1 MDARNSS
8 TLVIL
13 SLPPKTF
20 VGLDLVSFNSSPH
33 FQGIAKIP
41 WGIHFLYTGTDASL
55 SIRQGRWLDLSSAN
69 PVQVLGWNTDGE
81 TLQVVDLHD
90 QTAQNAIKSVS
101 NGGRLVD
108 YAALQNA
115 TSELSTREPKDDD
128 ASQAA
133 AEEGRAESK
142 DWPALTTHISPSL
155 LTRILSPD
163 WIISSISSAPNDTE
177 TIPGLSHLEASNALH
192 QLPLHLLPVD
202 LKQTWADGDIGR
214 TRTDRA
220 RDRSWYLG
228 QLIEHA
234 ATRPLPGGRGGGD
247 EAAVGA
253 RAVLGEL
260 QFCFLMV
267 LTLANYSCLEQWK
280 RLLTVLFTCRTAL
293 DEAEAYFVQAVRVLR
308 LQIKHVDDVEGGL
321 FELRDESASAW
332 LRTLWARFRR
342 LVDDPEKGL
351 RESLKRE
358 VDVLQRLFEEKY
370 GWQSERD
377 ILRRGMLELEDG
389 ERVEVTMPGVDEDEE
404 TGEYAPVIVET

>member
-1 MDARNSS
+1 MDAQNSS

-20 VGLDLVSFNSSPH
+20 VGLDLVSFNSSPN

-55 SIRQGRWLDLSSAN
+55 SIRHGRWLDLSSAN
-69 PVQVLGWNTDGE
+69 LVQVLGWNSDGE
-81 TLQVVDLHD
+81 TLQVVDPND

-101 NGGRLVD
+101 DGRGLVD
-108 YAALQNA
+108 YAALQTA
-115 TSELSTREPKDDD
+115 TSELSARESKDDD

-133 AEEGRAESK
+133 AEGGRAESI

-155 LTRILSPD
+155 LTRILSSD
-163 WIISSISSAPNDTE
+163 WIISSISTAPNDTE

-192 QLPLHLLPVD
+192 QLPLYLLPVN

-228 QLIEHA
+228 QLIEQA
-234 ATRPLPGGRGGGD
+234 ATRPPSGGGGGGD
-247 EAAVGA
+247 KAAVGA

-267 LTLANYSCLEQWK
+267 LTLANYSCFEQWK

-293 DEAEAYFVQAVRVLR
+293 DETEAYFVQAVRVLR

-332 LRTLWARFRR
+332 LRTLWARFRG
-342 LVDDPEKGL
+342 LVDDSEKGL

-377 ILRRGMLELEDG
+377 MLRRGMLELEDG